1 MTPFEIIVLVLV
13 YIFCITFS
21 IVLFMEAECD
31 KFERAILLL
40 VILLFAPLFTMAT
53 LGGCLAAVL
62 HNYAH
67 E

>member
-1 MTPFEIIVLVLV
+1 MTPFEIIILALV
-13 YIFCITFS
+13 YIFCLTFS
-21 IVLFMEAECD
+21 IVLFMEAEFD
-31 KFERAILLL
+31 KFERVILFL

-53 LGGCLAAVL
+53 LGGCLAAII

>member
-1 MTPFEIIVLVLV
+1 MTPFEIIILVLI
-13 YIFCITFS
+13 YIFCVTFS

-40 VILLFAPLFTMAT
+40 VLLVFSPIFTMAT
-53 LGGCLAAVL
+53 LGGCLAAII
-62 HNYAH
+62 HKYAH